1 MSKETQEGTSPQRNA
16 GAIVAFA
23 ALMWALVLGA
33 VAFLLMRRRRDV
45 AAKAGTV
52 AAKTA
57 ARSAAET
64 AAKTAART
72 AARPARRP
80 MRTPRVMGRAGKP
93 ARRMLLTLAIYALE
107 HNLPRRAIILGLKLA
122 RSQS

>member
-1 MSKETQEGTSPQRNA
+1 MSQETHEGTFPPRNA
-16 GAIVAFA
+16 GAVAAFA

-45 AAKAGTV
+45 AAKAGIV
-52 AAKTA
+52 
-57 ARSAAET
+57 

-80 MRTPRVMGRAGKP
+80 MRMPGAVRPASRP